1 MFQTEVVEENKTYNN
16 VKIYQNNVD
25 KYGTGRHTTD
35 DNIILHISFACSIN
49 SATGIHSEYVK
60 IIGFGYVKAFQCNN
74 KLTLSVLF
82 TIQQF
87 LSYSVRTTINKVRP
101 VFMFS
106 HRYK

>member
-1 MFQTEVVEENKTYNN
+1 M
-16 VKIYQNNVD
+16 D
-25 KYGTGRHTTD
+25 KYGTDRHTTD
-35 DNIILHISFACSIN
+35 DNITLHISFACSVT

-60 IIGFGYVKAFQCNN
+60 IIAFGYVKASQCNN
-74 KLTLSVLF
+74 KITLSVLF

-87 LSYSVRTTINKVRP
+87 LSYSVSPTINKVRP